1 MRGPAPIGRLSVT
14 ALFRSNRKWHSSIER
29 GCPLGVRPRSEYGY
43 DSRRGRGWPDGQVLH
58 GHLDRRS
65 RRRHYQSR
73 SAGALRYD
81 RGRRHRA
88 ALQQDRDG
96 TTKDH
101 RRSFRRGL
109 PRLLRHSRS
118 LGRRQD
124 RQKQGRRPGHPVPRQ
139 QRRQGPQHRRN
150 GRAHPDPSNRSRC
163 NGGVGIV
170 NSISSLDA
178 RRLVL
183 RNDVAELQ
191 RLAGWLERLAQQGM
205 SSDVSFAVQL
215 CLEEAVANIIMYGA
229 ARGDRLE
236 IAVEL
241 ERNGGTLVARMED
254 NGRQFDPT
262 RAPPPAVATSLEQA
276 KVGDLGIHLMRSFAS
291 GMDYERRNGR
301 NRLTLRF
308 VESAP
313 SPPE

>member
-1 MRGPAPIGRLSVT
+1 VKSM
-14 ALFRSNRKWHSSIER
+14 
-29 GCPLGVRPRSEYGY
+29 
-43 DSRRGRGWPDGQVLH
+43 
-58 GHLDRRS
+58 
-65 RRRHYQSR
+65 
-73 SAGALRYD
+73 
-81 RGRRHRA
+81 
-88 ALQQDRDG
+88 
-96 TTKDH
+96 
-101 RRSFRRGL
+101 
-109 PRLLRHSRS
+109 
-118 LGRRQD
+118 
-124 RQKQGRRPGHPVPRQ
+124 
-139 QRRQGPQHRRN
+139 
-150 GRAHPDPSNRSRC
+150 
-163 NGGVGIV
+163 
-170 NSISSLDA
+170 SSLEA

-229 ARGDRLE
+229 AGGDRLE

-241 ERNGGTLVARMED
+241 ERNGGTLVARIED

-291 GMDYERRNGR
+291 GMDYERRDGR

-308 VESAP
+308 AESRP

>member
-1 MRGPAPIGRLSVT
+1 MKSM
-14 ALFRSNRKWHSSIER
+14 
-29 GCPLGVRPRSEYGY
+29 
-43 DSRRGRGWPDGQVLH
+43 
-58 GHLDRRS
+58 
-65 RRRHYQSR
+65 
-73 SAGALRYD
+73 
-81 RGRRHRA
+81 
-88 ALQQDRDG
+88 
-96 TTKDH
+96 
-101 RRSFRRGL
+101 
-109 PRLLRHSRS
+109 
-118 LGRRQD
+118 
-124 RQKQGRRPGHPVPRQ
+124 
-139 QRRQGPQHRRN
+139 
-150 GRAHPDPSNRSRC
+150 
-163 NGGVGIV
+163 
-170 NSISSLDA
+170 SSLEA

-241 ERNGGTLVARMED
+241 ERNGGTLVARIED

-262 RAPPPAVATSLEQA
+262 RAPPPAVAASLEQA

-291 GMDYERRNGR
+291 GMDYERRDGR

-308 VESAP
+308 AESRP